1 VGTCAVAA
9 TKDSV
14 PGMGLSAE
22 IDLVCRAKEG
32 DEQAFAALFQQNKK
46 RVYSLCLLMT
56 GDASQAEDLTQDSF
70 IQVFRRLDTFRG
82 EAAFSTWLYRVAV
95 NTVLM
100 TLRKHQPRQV
110 SLDEPVR
117 VESSLVPREFGR
129 GDPRLLGAIDR
140 IALGRAIGQL
150 PAGCRTVFVLHAVEG
165 YGHHEIAGFLHCSVG
180 NSKSQLHKARL
191 RLRELLLS
199 NKKIRRRGT
208 EPRSGSECDSQTSG
222 SRTARLPAVVLQ
234 KSVLP
239 PMAAAACSSGEELRG
254 AEAMGTW

>member
-9 TKDSV
+9 TKDSA

-140 IALGRAIGQL
+140 IALAPSAPHLRITLRTSFDADHVDRARCRIQGSSYFDILSDKGFRLLFTIQFVCHTGCLVSQDVPVLGFGYL
-150 PAGCRTVFVLHAVEG
+150 P
-165 YGHHEIAGFLHCSVG
+165 
-180 NSKSQLHKARL
+180 HKRL
-191 RLRELLLS
+191 CLLLA
-199 NKKIRRRGT
+199 RRCR
-208 EPRSGSECDSQTSG
+208 
-222 SRTARLPAVVLQ
+222 RLV
-234 KSVLP
+234 
-239 PMAAAACSSGEELRG
+239 R
-254 AEAMGTW
+254 